1 MVINQQIY
9 HVKGLQ
15 YIIRP
20 AYIRDAEE
28 LSHLRVQLDGE
39 TENLDRE
46 PGEGYMDK
54 SDFEKLIQ
62 RDAESKRNLFLVAVV
77 HNKIVGFSRCQGNEL
92 KRFAHKVEFGVCVAK
107 ACWGYGIGKSLLQQS
122 ILWADDAGMKKMT
135 LNVLETNKKAIDLYE
150 KFGFEVEGVLKN
162 DKVLSDGKCYSTV
175 VMGRFNG

>member
-15 YIIRP
+15 YIIRS
-20 AYIRDAEE
+20 AAASDAGE

-54 SDFEKLIQ
+54 ANFEVLIQ

-77 HNKIVGFSRCQGNEL
+77 HNEIVGFSRCEGNKL
-92 KRFAHKVEFGVCVAK
+92 KRFSHKVEFGVCVAK
-107 ACWGYGIGKSLLQQS
+107 EHWGYGIGKELLQQS
-122 ILWADDAGMKKMT
+122 ILWADCAGIKKMT
-135 LNVLETNKKAIDLYE
+135 LNVLETNKKAIDLYT
-150 KFGFEVEGVLKN
+150 KFGFEIEGVLKN
-162 DKVLSDGKCYSTV
+162 DKVLSDGKFYSTV
-175 VMGRFNG
+175 VMGRFV